1 MKFSVLLTMVGAGL
15 VGITSPGL
23 AHGVKIQYQAVEA
36 IAVAAHYDSGQP
48 MAEAQVLVY
57 APDNST
63 EPWLTG
69 VTDKEGKFTF
79 TLAGDRP
86 GNWEVTVRQG
96 GHGSMITIPWQ
107 PKTAG
112 NNIGSDTVNTSED
125 SPDPNSNQT
134 DPQLTIA
141 SMSNGTAVLSPLQRS
156 ITVGAVIWGF
166 VGTAL
171 FFSRS
176 KGEGRA

>member
-1 MKFSVLLTMVGAGL
+1 MKFNLVLFCLAGGILTQTVPA
-15 VGITSPGL
+15 L
-23 AHGVKIQYQAVEA
+23 AHGVKVEHHSVAA

-57 APDNST
+57 APDNSSQ
-63 EPWLTG
+63 PWLTG

-79 TLAGDRP
+79 TPAGDRP
-86 GNWEVTVRQG
+86 GNWEVAVRQG
-96 GHGSMITIPWQ
+96 GHGNMITIPWQ
-107 PKTAG
+107 PETKVNDSTDAANASNALTSNTNQGPPEITAA
-112 NNIGSDTVNTSED
+112 SV
-125 SPDPNSNQT
+125 PDAN
-134 DPQLTIA
+134 A
-141 SMSNGTAVLSPLQRS
+141 ALSPIQRG
-156 ITVGAVIWGF
+156 ITLGAVIWGF